1 MPDDSWLLAERS
13 DADPLGLSDDAP
25 LPRFV
30 VGIDLGTTNSAM
42 AYIDTSA
49 ADPPV
54 QTVRI
59 PQLIDWGSEEPR
71 ETLPSFYYQL
81 TGDELQSVPG
91 RGLSPVAGRSSGPGA
106 GGQAGAMCVV
116 GELARCQGLR
126 QPGRQIASAKS
137 WLSHAGVDRQSA
149 ILPWRAD
156 EDVQPL
162 SPVEA
167 SASYLR
173 HLAAG
178 WNRKFPEHPLADQQV
193 VLTLPASFDE
203 TARRLTVEAAK
214 LAGLPRVTL
223 IEEPQAAFY
232 AWLGRNQDSYQR
244 TILPGQSIL
253 VCDIGGG
260 TTDFT
265 LIRVASAQIV
275 AGAQES
281 PDRSNQSDGQPAAGT
296 TQRYRLHRVAVGQ
309 HLILGGDN
317 LDLAIAR
324 LAESELL
331 GGGRSQLPPRQWDI
345 LRQHAKTAK
354 ETLLGTSPPASYTIH
369 LPAGGASLLAGA
381 RQVEISAERVQSA
394 LLDGFFPWVAL
405 QARPQ
410 RAATGFQEFGLP
422 YAEDPAITRHLADF
436 LWQHRW
442 DGREACEQEQLD
454 EVAAACPDWILFN
467 GGVLESPLIRQ
478 RLTEQLRRWFAGE
491 SPRID
496 AAWQVGELQGN
507 RLDLAVAHGAACFG
521 WAQRGRGLQIESNL
535 ARAYYLQISADPP
548 QVVCLVPGRASAGD
562 RFRLDQLPLELEVG
576 EPVALPL
583 WVSSRHLVDRPGE
596 VVPVDTERMLPMP
609 AIRTVIEAGVGR
621 RRERRQLPVVL
632 EATLS
637 QIGTLELACQAVDGD
652 QRWGLEFDVR
662 SSVETDRDPYVGG
675 SEQSGIVDSGMIE
688 RAGELLE
695 RCFGEQPD
703 VPPNQLLDRLRDCFG
718 MPRAAWPPSLLRGIW
733 RCLMELDAGRGHS
746 AAHEA
751 RWLNLAGFTLRPG
764 FGMAADDW
772 RVSQMWR
779 SVRGGLRHRL
789 VSCAAEA
796 IILWRR
802 IAGGFTAGQQLA
814 LFQELR
820 GRLKQLLS
828 GAGRKSAGGIS
839 TAEGVELLRLIG
851 SLERLPLREKHALG
865 GELLVAVRRRALADL
880 QPALFWT
887 LGRIGSRLP
896 IYGPLNLVVAPDV
909 AEQWLD
915 QLLQIPS
922 GTAGAGV
929 SPELCLA
936 AMLLA
941 RRTGDRYRD
950 ISETQ
955 RQRVLEWLEQ
965 PGVPENYLRLVAEPG
980 GLTDQQQTLLLG
992 EALPLGIR
1000 IRQS

>member
-13 DADPLGLSDDAP
+13 TTAPLGFSDDTP

-42 AYIDTSA
+42 ACIDTSQA
-49 ADPPV
+49 APQV

-81 TGDELQSVPG
+81 TGDEQRSVPP
-91 RGLSPVAGRSSGPGA
+91 RGLLPVAGKSAGSGSVGQ
-106 GGQAGAMCVV
+106 GGPLSVV
-116 GELARCQGLR
+116 GELARFQGLR

-173 HLAAG
+173 HLVG
-178 WNRKFPEHPLADQQV
+178 CWNRKFPDHPLAEQQV

-232 AWLGRNQDSYQR
+232 AWLGRNPDSYQQ

-265 LIRVASAQIV
+265 LIRVASTPA
-275 AGAQES
+275 
-281 PDRSNQSDGQPAAGT
+281 AAGT
-296 TQRYRLHRVAVGQ
+296 DGSEVPAGGVEAKPGDATADRYRLHRVAVGQ

-317 LDLAIAR
+317 LDLSIAR
-324 LAESELL
+324 LAEAELL
-331 GGGRSQLPPRQWDI
+331 GAGRAQLPPRQWDI
-345 LRQHAKTAK
+345 LRQHAKAAK
-354 ETLLGTSPPASYTIH
+354 ETLLGASPPASYTIH
-369 LPAGGASLLAGA
+369 LPSSGSSLLAGA
-381 RQVEISAERVQSA
+381 QQVEMSAERVQAA
-394 LLDGFFPWVAL
+394 LLEGFFPWVTL

-410 RAATGFQEFGLP
+410 RSGTGFQEFGLP

-442 DGREACEQEQLD
+442 DGRCEQERSAFD
-454 EVAAACPDWILFN
+454 DVSAACPQWILFN
-467 GGVLESPLIRQ
+467 GGVLESPLIRR
-478 RLTEQLRRWFAGE
+478 RLTEQLHRWFAGE

-496 AAWQVGELQGN
+496 AGWQVGELTGN
-507 RLDLAVAHGAACFG
+507 RLDLAVAHGAAYFG
-521 WAQRGRGLQIESNL
+521 WAQRGHGLQIESNL

-548 QVVCLVPGRASAGD
+548 QVVCLVPGRASAGES
-562 RFRLDQLPLELEVG
+562 FRLDQLPLELEVG

-583 WVSSRHLVDRPGE
+583 WVSSRHLVDQPGQ
-596 VVPVDTERMLPMP
+596 VVPIDDERMLPMP
-609 AIRTVIEAGVGR
+609 PIRTVIEAGVGR

-662 SSVETDRDPYVGG
+662 SAVETDRAPHTGG
-675 SEQSGIVDSGMIE
+675 SEQSGIVDSGVIE
-688 RAGELLE
+688 RAGELLD
-695 RCFGEQPD
+695 RCFGEQPE

-733 RCLMELDAGRGHS
+733 RSLMELEAGRGHS

-751 RWLNLAGFTLRPG
+751 RWLNLAGFALRPG

-779 SVRGGLRHRL
+779 SVRGQLRHRS

-820 GRLKQLLS
+820 GRIKQLLS
-828 GAGRKSAGGIS
+828 GAGRKAAGGIS
-839 TAEGVELLRLIG
+839 TAEGVELLRLVG

-865 GELLVAVRRRALADL
+865 GELVVAMRRRALADL
-880 QPALFWT
+880 QPALLWT
-887 LGRIGSRLP
+887 LGRLGSRLP
-896 IYGPLNLVVAPDV
+896 TYGPLNLVVAPDV
-909 AEQWLD
+909 AEQWLE
-915 QLLQIPS
+915 QLLELP
-922 GTAGAGV
+922 AGGSAA
-929 SPELCLA
+929 ELWLA

-950 ISETQ
+950 VSEVT
-955 RQRVLEWLEQ
+955 RQRVMEWLEQ
-965 PGVPENYLRLVAEPG
+965 PGVPENYRLLVAEQG
-980 GLTDQQQTLLLG
+980 GLTQQQQTLLLG

>member
-1 MPDDSWLLAERS
+1 
-13 DADPLGLSDDAP
+13 
-25 LPRFV
+25 
-30 VGIDLGTTNSAM
+30 M
-42 AYIDTSA
+42 AYLDTSA
-49 ADPPV
+49 SDPQV
-54 QTVRI
+54 QTLRI

-81 TGDELQSVPG
+81 TGAEQRSVPA
-91 RGLSPVAGRSSGPGA
+91 RGLSAVASKSTAPGA
-106 GGQAGAMCVV
+106 GGPAGPLCVV

-173 HLAAG
+173 HLAAS
-178 WNRKFPEHPLADQQV
+178 WNRKFSDHPLADQQV

-232 AWLGRNQDSYQR
+232 AWLGRNRDGFER

-265 LIRVASAQIV
+265 LIRVASAGAAARADGTDGTDGGDGG
-275 AGAQES
+275 AGRAEMG
-281 PDRSNQSDGQPAAGT
+281 DGAPGVAAG
-296 TQRYRLHRVAVGQ
+296 QRYRLHRVAVGQ

-324 LAESELL
+324 LAEAELL
-331 GGGRSQLPPRQWDI
+331 GEGRSQLPPRQWDI
-345 LRQHAKTAK
+345 LRQHAKAAK
-354 ETLLGTSPPASYTIH
+354 ETLLGVSAPASYTIH
-369 LPAGGASLLAGA
+369 LPASGSSLLAGA
-381 RQVEISAERVQSA
+381 RQVELSAEKVQGA
-394 LLDGFFPWVAL
+394 LLEGFFPWVTL
-405 QARPQ
+405 QARP
-410 RAATGFQEFGLP
+410 RRSATGFQEFGLP
-422 YAEDPAITRHLADF
+422 YAEEPAITRHLADF

-442 DGREACEQEQLD
+442 DGRGEAERSELD
-454 EVAAACPDWILFN
+454 DVAAACPQWILFN

-478 RLTEQLRRWFAGE
+478 RLTEQLRRWFAGQ

-496 AAWQVGELQGN
+496 TVWQVGQLEGN
-507 RLDLAVAHGAACFG
+507 RLDLAVAHGAAYFG
-521 WAQRGRGLQIESNL
+521 WAQRGHGLQIESNL
-535 ARAYYLQISADPP
+535 ARAYYLQVSADPP
-548 QVVCLVPGRASAGD
+548 QVVCLVPGCASAGES
-562 RFRLDQLPLELEVG
+562 FRLDQLPLELEVG

-583 WVSSRHLVDRPGE
+583 WVSSRHLVDQPGQ
-596 VVPVDTERMLPMP
+596 VVPIDDERMLPMP
-609 AIRTVIEAGVGR
+609 PIRTVIEAGVGR

-662 SSVETDRDPYVGG
+662 SAVETDRAPHTGG

-688 RAGELLE
+688 RAGELLD
-695 RCFGEQPD
+695 RCFGEQPE

-733 RCLMELDAGRGHS
+733 RSLMELEAGRGHS
-746 AAHEA
+746 ASHEA
-751 RWLNLAGFTLRPG
+751 RWLNLAGYTLRPG

-779 SVRGGLRHRL
+779 SVRGQLRHRS

-828 GAGRKSAGGIS
+828 GAGRKAAGGIS
-839 TAEGVELLRLIG
+839 TAEGVELLRLVG

-865 GELLVAVRRRALADL
+865 GELLGAVRRRALADL
-880 QPALFWT
+880 QPALLWT
-887 LGRIGSRLP
+887 LGRLGSRLP
-896 IYGPLNLVVAPDV
+896 TCGPLNLVVAPDV

-915 QLLQIPS
+915 QLLELP
-922 GTAGAGV
+922 AGGGAA
-929 SPELCLA
+929 ELWLA
-936 AMLLA
+936 TMLLA

-950 ISETQ
+950 VSDAQ
-955 RQRVLEWLEQ
+955 RQRVLEWMEQ
-965 PGVPENYLRLVAEPG
+965 PGVPENYRRLVAEPG
-980 GLTDQQQTLLLG
+980 GLTEQQQTLLLG